1 SGALAAK
8 RGLFEVAE
16 RGTLFLDEIGDLP
29 LAVQVKLLRAIER
42 KEVRRVGATEAR
54 TVDVRIMAAT
64 NRDLRAL
71 VHKGAFRDD
80 LFYRLAVFEI
90 TVPPLRDRRADIRPL
105 AERFLER
112 HAHEL
117 DRKVKGFAPAAVALL
132 EGYSW
137 PGNVRELENAVA
149 RAALTTKSELVQPE
163 DLVFPGASAGAGGER
178 RVPGTDTDDLR
189 AARGAFERAHVRR
202 VLDKYGQDKV
212 RAAQALGIDLSSL
225 YRKLGKGED

>member
-42 KEVRRVGATEAR
+42 KEIRRVGGTDAR

-90 TVPPLRDRRADIRPL
+90 VVPPLRERRADVRPL
-105 AERFLER
+105 AQLES
-112 HAHEL
+112 
-117 DRKVKGFAPAAVALL
+117 
-132 EGYSW
+132 YSW

-149 RAALTTKSELVQPE
+149 RAALTTKSELVQAE
-163 DLVFPGASAGAGGER
+163 DLVFPGAGPPGER
-178 RVPGTDTDDLR
+178 
-189 AARGAFERAHVRR
+189 
-202 VLDKYGQDKV
+202 KV
-212 RAAQALGIDLSSL
+212 
-225 YRKLGKGED
+225 